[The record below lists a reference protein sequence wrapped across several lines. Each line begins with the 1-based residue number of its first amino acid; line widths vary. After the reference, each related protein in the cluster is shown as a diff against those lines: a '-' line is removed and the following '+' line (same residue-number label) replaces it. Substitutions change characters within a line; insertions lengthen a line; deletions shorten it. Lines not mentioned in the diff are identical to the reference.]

1 MTMRRVLAVA
11 ALYTTLATSS
21 SYGAARLTY
30 TMGGSVVPVQWARD
44 SFPIHY
50 SVDRRLPSAV
60 GSQAAVDRAFAAWT
74 SMPDTGITF
83 QQDSV
88 GTGLKAGWDGKN
100 TISVADELF
109 RDQKFI
115 ALTTNWYDN
124 SGRMTEADIQVD
136 ANVASNGYNA
146 EQALAHEIGHLLG
159 LDHSAVLS
167 SIMFPYVG
175 KTQGTVPLDS
185 DDRVAMTAIYPRTES
200 SLDGATLKGKVTGNS
215 GGVFAAQ
222 VVAVNERGEPVAT
235 GLSNATGEFLLQ
247 GVPEGSYRLYAE
259 PLDGPVDTRNL
270 AGVWREARVE
280 SFPTHFASGGAVR
293 VENGKVYGNLDID
306 TSGAPVTLNPKWIG
320 RGELGDRDFSMS
332 TNPVVVLPGQKMSL
346 AVGGDA
352 FTSGLTTFEVLNPAF
367 QRTSELLY
375 AGNYVYANFTIAAG
389 AAPGSAVILVRNGND
404 TATLTGAL
412 RVAGDVNAPR
422 TRVVRR

>member
-1 MTMRRVLAVA
+1 MRAFLVVSVVATVLAATA
-11 ALYTTLATSS
+11 AS
-21 SYGAARLTY
+21 GAARLTY

-44 SFPIHY
+44 SFPIRY
-50 SVDRRLPSAV
+50 SVDRRIPAAV

-74 SMPDTGITF
+74 SMPDTSITF

-88 GTGLKAGWDGKN
+88 GDGLKPGWDGKN

-115 ALTTNWYDN
+115 ALTTNWYDSN
-124 SGRMTEADIQVD
+124 GRMTEADIQMD
-136 ANVASNGYNA
+136 ANVAQNGYNA

-167 SIMFPYVG
+167 AIMFPYVG
-175 KTQGTVPLDS
+175 KASGTIPLDS
-185 DDRVAMTAIYPRTES
+185 DDRVAMTAIYPRTET
-200 SLDGATLKGKVTGNS
+200 SLVGATLKGRVTGNN

-222 VVAVNERGEPVAT
+222 VVAVNQRGEPVAT

-270 AGVWREARVE
+270 AGVWREAKVE
-280 SFPTHFASGGAVR
+280 SFATHFANGGAIR
-293 VENGKVYGNLDID
+293 VDNGKVYGNLDID
-306 TSGAPVTLNPKWIG
+306 TSGVPVTLNPRWIG
-320 RGELGDRDFSMS
+320 FGSADARDFVMS
-332 TNPVVVLPGQKMSL
+332 TTPVVAVPGQKLSL

-352 FTSGLTTFEVLNPAF
+352 FSSGLTTIEILNPAF
-367 QRTSELLY
+367 RRESELLY
-375 AGNYVYANFTIAAG
+375 AGNYVYATFSVANDAV
-389 AAPGSAVILVRNGND
+389 PGSAVIVVRSGSE

-412 RVAGDVNAPR
+412 RVADGSAAPR
-422 TRVVRR
+422 TRAVRR